1 MQKIRKGDNVIMLTG
16 KDKGRTGEVIQ
27 VMPKENRALVR
38 GVNMVRRH
46 QRQTQTEQAGI
57 VSKEASVHLSN
68 LALVGADGKPTRVG
82 FKINEDGTKVRVS
95 KRSGEVI
102 DG

>member
-38 GVNMVRRH
+38 GVNMLRRH

-68 LALVGADGKPTRVG
+68 LALVGTDGKPTRVG